1 MNVNKELQKA
11 SGSLQK
17 NNLNEALATYEK
29 ILSKYPMQPVALKNQ
44 AVICL
49 NQKKLAQAELA
60 LEKLCDIE
68 FDLNVIQNLIILK
81 YDLEKI
87 VDSKKYIDILI
98 KYDKN
103 NYIGQLYKA
112 KIARIEKQYDIG
124 IKVYENLLKDR
135 PNDELT
141 LLNYGFLLN
150 ESGQYSK
157 AIVVYEQA
165 ETINE
170 HNPAVLYNKGVTL
183 MNLTDDINAE
193 RYFKKSI
200 EIAPLNIDPYINLSS
215 IYFRRSDIN
224 ASKEMIMKALK
235 LKPNEPKS
243 IFQLAVNLN
252 YEGDYQKSEDLYKQ
266 ALKHDD
272 NYIKAH
278 YNLSIN
284 LLIQKKFNEF
294 KEHYKWR
301 VRDFELIKSANFVYD
316 DFEIESINKDDQLL
330 FYYEQGIGDQIFFS
344 RFLKKLNN
352 KMVLVSSHKTKRFFK
367 KNLEKIEVIGKD
379 EYEKDYK
386 HRGDIKKINLASVIR
401 FLNKVDIEKTRSIV
415 FKPDQKDNT
424 LIQKK
429 YERLKVGISWK
440 SREDNFGR
448 SKGYPLFKLIESL
461 NNKNNI
467 ELINLQYGSVED
479 ELKKI
484 DKEYGWKIK
493 NSGDIDITNDMNDL
507 AELISTCDIVVT
519 CSNVTA
525 HVAGVL
531 GKKTLL
537 ILPKYY
543 GRLWFWDYD
552 EKKYSYWYPSVKII
566 INELNKWEDV
576 FEMVYSALNSI
587 EYEN

>member
-1 MNVNKELQKA
+1 MNVKKELQKA

-17 NNLNEALATYEK
+17 NNLNEALVTYEK
-29 ILSKYPMQPVALKNQ
+29 ILSKYPMQPLALKNQ
-44 AVICL
+44 AVIYL

-60 LEKLCDIE
+60 LEKLSKIE
-68 FDLNVIQNLIILK
+68 FDLNVIQNLVILK

-87 VDSKKYIDILI
+87 VDSKIYIDTLL

-103 NYIGQLYKA
+103 NYIGQLYQA

-124 IKVYENLLKDR
+124 IKIYQNLLKER

-141 LLNYGFLLN
+141 LLDYGFLLN
-150 ESGQYSK
+150 ECGQYSK
-157 AIVVYEQA
+157 AIRVYEQA
-165 ETINE
+165 EVINE

-193 RYFKKSI
+193 SYFKKSI
-200 EIAPLNIDPYINLSS
+200 EISPFNIDSYINLSS

-224 ASKEMIMKALK
+224 ASNEMIMKALK
-235 LKPNEPKS
+235 LKPNEPKI
-243 IFQLAVNLN
+243 IFQLAL
-252 YEGDYQKSEDLYKQ
+252 YYQYQGDWIKAEDLYKQ
-266 ALKHDD
+266 VLKMDSSFT
-272 NYIKAH
+272 KVH

-284 LLIQKKFNEF
+284 LLTQKKFEEF

-301 VRDFELIKSANFVYD
+301 VRDIEQIKSFNNVFD
-316 DFEIESINKDDQLL
+316 DFEVELINKDDQLL
-330 FYYEQGIGDQIFFS
+330 FYYEQGIGDQLFFS

-352 KMVLVSSHKTKRFFK
+352 KIVLVSSHKTQSFFRN
-367 KNLEKIEVIGKD
+367 NLEKIEVIGKE
-379 EYEKDYK
+379 EYETDYK
-386 HRGDIKKINLASVIR
+386 HRNDIKKLNLASVIR
-401 FLNKVDIEKTRSIV
+401 FLNKNDIKETRNFL
-415 FKPDQKDNT
+415 FKPAQKNNAF
-424 LIQKK
+424 IQKK
-429 YERLKVGISWK
+429 HENLKIGISWR

-448 SKGYPLFKLIESL
+448 SKGYPLIRLIESL
-461 NNKNNI
+461 NNKDNI

-493 NSGDIDITNDMNDL
+493 NPGDIDITNDMNDL

-566 INELNKWEDV
+566 INEMNKWEDV
-576 FEMVYSALNSI
+576 FEMMNSTLNSI